1 MTSDNIIRYFREL
14 INIPSPSGF
23 EKRMSNHILNTLEHF
38 ADEAYIDNFN
48 NVIAIMRGSSKK
60 SIMLSAHID
69 EVGMIVKYIDDNG
82 YIYFDTIG
90 ALDPCILVGQRVT
103 VWHNDNMYMGVIG
116 RRPIHILS
124 DSDVTTVKADEVWID
139 LGSKGNTVD
148 VGDYITFTIDNF
160 TEYGDGVYSA
170 HSADNKIGC
179 AILIE
184 LMAELQRNRS
194 EHTLYFVFSTQEEVG
209 CRGVQV
215 AAQSL
220 NPDEAIIID
229 ALHATDYPT
238 INNRI
243 YGDVKLGKGA
253 VFTHSVDVCRDLTDR
268 IIRMSS
274 DNVQRYI
281 TSRYSCTEAKAIQV
295 TNVGVKTAVISYP
308 VRYMHSVNELFNIN
322 DIKVLYNIIINYIYS
337 SVS

>member
-1 MTSDNIIRYFREL
+1 MTSDNIIRSFRAL
-14 INIPSPSGF
+14 INIPSPSSF
-23 EKRMSNHILNTLEHF
+23 EKRISNHILSTVEHF

-139 LGSKGNTVD
+139 LGSKGSTVD

-160 TEYGDGVYSA
+160 TEYGDGVYSS
-170 HSADNKIGC
+170 HSVDNKIGC

-215 AAQSL
+215 AAQAL
-220 NPDEAIIID
+220 NPNEAIIID
-229 ALHATDYPT
+229 AIHATDYPT
-238 INNRI
+238 INNRV

-253 VFTHSVDVCRDLTDR
+253 VFTYSVDISRDLTER
-268 IIRMSS
+268 IVNGVKNSI
-274 DNVQRYI
+274 QRYV
-281 TSRYSCTEAKAIQV
+281 TSRYSCTEAKSILI
-295 TNVGVKTAVISYP
+295 TNIGVQTAVISYP
-308 VRYMHSVNELFNIN
+308 VRYMHSVNELFNIE
-322 DIKVLYNIIINYIYS
+322 DVESIYNIIIHYIHS
-337 SVS
+337 NKK